1 MKCVVSIRGV
11 ATLGIVLLVSAC
23 AAPQVDYRSSASD
36 PELLHSAVKRLT
48 DVMVH
53 DIFSP
58 PQASR
63 GYAYPSIAAY
73 EALIGDHPEYR
84 SLTGQ
89 LAGLEPL
96 PARPDGEIVSDLAAV
111 HAFLTVSRAIVFSEE
126 RVTTFHDH
134 VLDQFHNFGIPADI
148 FDRSIKYGDQ
158 VSDHILAWANT
169 DGYRETRTYPKY
181 TVNDEPGRWIPTPPG
196 YLDGIEPHWNRI
208 RPFVLESADQFK
220 PPPPT
225 TYSMAEESP
234 FYAEALEVYETVN
247 SLTEEQAEIAAF
259 WDCNPYVMNTR
270 GHVMFAIKKISPGG
284 HWIGITA
291 IASRKAGAG
300 MMRTAEAYAL
310 TSIAVSDAFISSW
323 DEKYRSNLVRPE
335 TVINRYIDEDWIPL
349 LQTPPFPEHTSGH
362 SVISTAAAIALTE
375 MYGDNFAF
383 DDTTEVE
390 YGLPVRSFDSFR
402 AASAEAAIS
411 RLYGGIH
418 YMPAIED
425 GVTQG
430 RGVGD
435 YVVGTLTLRDDAL
448 ATTEAFRE
456 PRHDLSP

>member
-1 MKCVVSIRGV
+1 MAMLGV
-11 ATLGIVLLVSAC
+11 ALLVSAC
-23 AAPQVDYRSSASD
+23 TAPGTDYRQRASD

-73 EALIGDHPEYR
+73 EILIGDRPKYR
-84 SLTGQ
+84 SLSSQ
-89 LAGLEPL
+89 LAAMEPVPERPELEIL
-96 PARPDGEIVSDLAAV
+96 PELAAV
-111 HAFLTVSRAIVFSEE
+111 HAFLNVSRAIVFSED
-126 RVTTFHDH
+126 RIIGFHDDI
-134 VLDQFHNFGIPADI
+134 LDRIRDFGVPRDV
-148 FDRSIKYGDQ
+148 FDRSIEYGDQ
-158 VSDHILAWANT
+158 VSEHVLAWANT

-181 TVNDEPGRWIPTPPG
+181 TVTDEPGRWIPTPPA
-196 YLDGIEPHWNRI
+196 YLDGIEPHWNQI
-208 RPFVLESADQFK
+208 RPFVLTSADQFR

-225 TYSMAEESP
+225 AFSMDEGSA
-234 FYAEALEVYETVN
+234 FYEEALEVYTTGE
-247 SLTEEQAEIAAF
+247 SLTDEQAEIAAF

-291 IASRKAGAG
+291 IASRMAGAD
-300 MMRTAEAYAL
+300 MVKAAEAYAL
-310 TSIAVSDAFISSW
+310 TSIALSDAFISSW

-335 TVINRYIDEDWIPL
+335 TVINRHIDEDWMPL
-349 LQTPPFPEHTSGH
+349 LQTPPFPEYTSGH
-362 SVISTAAAIALTE
+362 SVISTAAAIALTQV
-375 MYGDNFAF
+375 YGDNFAF

-390 YGLPVRSFDSFR
+390 YGLPVRSFGSF
-402 AASAEAAIS
+402 AEASAEAAIS

-425 GVTQG
+425 GVEQG
-430 RGVGD
+430 RNVGNFVID
-435 YVVGTLTLRDDAL
+435 NISLRSETMAAAE
-448 ATTEAFRE
+448 ATKQETDE
-456 PRHDLSP
+456 LSP